1 LEVQNRDL
9 AAVTRADDFIV
20 SNKLISL
27 ILSQIAENK
36 ELSSVFQNLF
46 DPDGSEI
53 YLKPINDYIQ
63 LDRPVNFY
71 TLLEAARRR
80 GEVALG
86 YRIKA
91 EANNADKLHGVHL
104 NPKKAEKVSFTD
116 DDKIIVLA
124 ED

>member
-1 LEVQNRDL
+1 
-9 AAVTRADDFIV
+9 
-20 SNKLISL
+20 LISL

-46 DPDGSEI
+46 DPEGSEI
-53 YLKPINDYIQ
+53 YLKPVSDYIQ
-63 LDRPVNFY
+63 IDRPINFY

-91 EANNADKLHGVHL
+91 EANNAEKMHGVHL
-104 NPKKAEKVSFTD
+104 NPKKSEKISFSD
-116 DDKIIVLA
+116 EDMIIVLA
-124 ED
+124 EN